1 VSTRARLSA
10 LALWLA
16 LGAAAAACT
25 SPEAT
30 RTRAGGPGADPGNRR
45 DVVRLHEGADPYW
58 RTPRRLAE
66 RLQAPSEGARLADR
80 QSRGKPDPS
89 ASPATRPR

>member
-1 VSTRARLSA
+1 VSPRARAGA

-16 LGAAAAACT
+16 LVTTGACT

-30 RTRAGGPGADPGNRR
+30 RRREGGAGADPGNRG

-66 RLQAPSEGARLADR
+66 RLRAPSDEARQADR

-89 ASPATRPR
+89 ALPGTKTR

>member
-1 VSTRARLSA
+1 MSARARAGA

-16 LGAAAAACT
+16 LVATGACT

-30 RTRAGGPGADPGNRR
+30 RMREGGAGADPGNRR
-45 DVVRLHEGADPYW
+45 DVVKLHEGADPYW
-58 RTPRRLAE
+58 RTPRRLAG
-66 RLQAPSEGARLADR
+66 RLQAPSDEARRADR

-89 ASPATRPR
+89 ASPAPKTR